1 VSALKIALVAAL
13 VVLVLVV
20 VTVAVVMVIPFGGGA
35 GPEPLATDQTL
46 SFPIAQDV
54 SDFDPA
60 QISSPADVDIL
71 RNVFSGL
78 YKFDSKLQEVP
89 DLASSPPT
97 ISPNGRTYTFQLRHD
112 ATFSNGDPITADDF
126 IYSWTRAVKKQ
137 GDYASLFQPIAGYQA
152 VADGK
157 AAKLTGLAKINDY
170 AFTTT
175 LTRTF
180 GPWYTV
186 VGLWPFW
193 VVDEN
198 VITTAGDLAWYT
210 SPDTL
215 IGSGPF
221 RLTAR
226 SAGQSMD
233 FEPVS
238 KWYGGSTGAITH
250 VHIDV
255 LADLD
260 QELARYEAGVYS
272 LIGYGRQA
280 LSPAAAVKYT
290 SDSKLKSQLQLVP
303 FGSTYWVGFNIRSGP
318 FAGVAGGRAIRDAF
332 SASIDRNALAAAVC
346 NHGTSCSPATGGLIS
361 KGLAGYMGDNADT
374 NTKFDPTAAKAEYL
388 AWDPKKTRIKN
399 ITYIYD
405 TDPFNKAVCANLV
418 SQWQKNLGLVVK
430 CVERDRKTYF
440 DTRNGKCGY
449 ALFRQSWRADYN
461 HPQNWYDYLFATG
474 ANSGGACYKNP
485 SFDLS
490 VKTGDAKPL
499 TSATQDYQ
507 AAGELLIHDTV
518 YAALVYGIQQYLV
531 HPYVKGVGGNAL
543 YDNYW
548 STAKIVNH

>member
-1 VSALKIALVAAL
+1 MSALKIAMVAAL

-20 VTVAVVMVIPFGGGA
+20 VTVGVVMVFPFGGGA
-35 GPEPLATDQTL
+35 GPEPLAQDQTL

-54 SDFDPA
+54 ADFDPA

-89 DLASSPPT
+89 DLATAPPT
-97 ISPNGRTYTFQLRHD
+97 ISANGRTYTFQLRKD
-112 ATFSNGDPITADDF
+112 AKFSNGNPITADDF
-126 IYSWTRAVKKQ
+126 IYSWTRAVAKQ
-137 GDYASLFQPIAGYQA
+137 GDYATLFQPLVGYQA

-157 AAKLTGLAKINDY
+157 ATKLTGLAKLNDY
-170 AFTTT
+170 AFTAT

-193 VVDEN
+193 VVDKK
-198 VITTAGDLAWYT
+198 VIDVAGDNAWFT
-210 SPDTL
+210 TPETL

-221 RLTAR
+221 RVTAR
-226 SAGQSMD
+226 SPGQSLD
-233 FEPVS
+233 FEPVA

-260 QELARYEAGVYS
+260 AQLARYESGVYS
-272 LIGYGRQA
+272 LIGYGRQS
-280 LSPAAAVKYT
+280 LSPAAAVRYT
-290 SDSKLKSQLQLVP
+290 GDSKLKSQLQLIP
-303 FGSTYWVGFNIRSGP
+303 AGTTYWVGFNIVKGP
-318 FAGVAGGRAIRDAF
+318 FSGVAGGRPPRDAF
-332 SASIDRNALAAAVC
+332 SAAIDRNALAAAVC
-346 NHGTSCSPATGGLIS
+346 NHGTTCNAATGGLIS
-361 KGLAGYMGDNADT
+361 KGLLGYMGDNADT
-374 NTKFDPTAAKAEYL
+374 NTKFDPVAAKAEYL

-399 ITYIYD
+399 LMYVYD
-405 TDPFNKAVCANLV
+405 TDPFSKAVCINLV
-418 SQWQKNLGLVVK
+418 GQWQKNLGVLVK
-430 CVERDRKTYF
+430 CLEVDRKTYF
-440 DTRNGKCGY
+440 ETRNAKCSY
-449 ALFRQSWRADYN
+449 TLFRQSWRADYD

-474 ANSGGACYKNP
+474 ANSSGACYKNP

-490 VKTGDAKPL
+490 VKTGDGKAL
-499 TSATQDYQ
+499 TSAMQDYQ

-518 YAALVYGIQQYLV
+518 YAALVYGVQQYLV
-531 HPYVKGVGGNAL
+531 HPYVKGASGNAL

-548 STAKIVNH
+548 STAKIAAH